1 MQNSCL
7 RQLEF
12 ELVEIFLIDVIT
24 DCFPGHACCA
34 VSVLFFDD
42 KVLAGVTK
50 LKFCVCANIVDQLDC
65 RMFSEVHMVCIV

>member
-1 MQNSCL
+1 MQNVFLGTYGVHCLFSFLMQNSCL

-34 VSVLFFDD
+34 VSVLFCDD
-42 KVLAGVTK
+42 KDLAGVTK
-50 LKFCVCANIVDQLDC
+50 LNF
-65 RMFSEVHMVCIV
+65 